1 MKLSDILSGVEVLRT
16 SAPMDTEITDI
27 CCDSR
32 AITPG
37 AAFVA
42 IAGFETDGHK
52 FIPSAIEKGASV
64 IICQQEPE
72 EGQDYVLVPDSRK
85 ALAQC
90 AANFYGHPADSMTM
104 IGVTGT
110 NGKTSITWLLK
121 SVLESRGA
129 KVGLIGTIQNMI
141 GQQELHTERT
151 TPESND
157 LQKLFRQMLDAG
169 CTHVIMEVSSHALEL
184 SRVEGVHFKVGV
196 FTNLTEDHLDFH
208 KTMKNYLAAKA
219 KLFSMC
225 DVGVINMDDPAYETL
240 KNAAQCNVFSYSA
253 GNEAADLVAMNIKLK
268 PASVEFE
275 ALLPYHISRVELGIP
290 GQFSVYNALA
300 VVGAALQLDIPL
312 RDVAAALKTAPG
324 VKGRVEV
331 VPTDTDYTMI
341 IDYAHT
347 PDALENVLKTLRGF
361 AKGRVV
367 ALFGCGGDRDPI
379 KRPIMGKIAMELADF
394 VVFTSDNPRTEEP
407 NKILKDILA
416 GVKKLKTPHKVIED
430 RRAAIRWAM
439 ENAQPDDV
447 ILLAGKGHETYQIL
461 GKEKVHLDEREVI
474 QQVLED
480 IKK

>member
-1 MKLSDILSGVEVLRT
+1 MKLSDILKNVEMLETGV
-16 SAPMDTEITDI
+16 SMNMEISDI
-27 CCDSR
+27 CSDSR
-32 AITPG
+32 SVTPG

-42 IAGFETDGHK
+42 IVGFETDGHK
-52 FIPSAIEKGASV
+52 YIPSAIEKGASV
-64 IICQQEPE
+64 IICQQKPE
-72 EGQDYVLVPDSRK
+72 GLENYVLVADSRK

-104 IGVTGT
+104 VGVTGT

-141 GQQELHTERT
+141 GQQELPTERT
-151 TPESND
+151 TPESNE
-157 LQKLFRQMLDAG
+157 LQKLFRQMLDEG

-208 KTMKNYLAAKA
+208 KTMENYLAAKA

-225 DVGVINMDDPAYETL
+225 DVGVINMDDAAYETL
-240 KNAAQCNVFSYSA
+240 KESARCQVFSYSV
-253 GNEAADLVAMNIKLK
+253 GNEDADLVAMNVRLK

-275 ALLPYHISRVELGIP
+275 ALLPYHIARVELGIP

-300 VVGAALQLDIPL
+300 VIGAAVQMDIPL
-312 RDVAAALKTAPG
+312 RDAAAALKSASG

-331 VPTDTDYTMI
+331 VPTGTDYTMI

-361 AKGRVV
+361 AQGRVV

-379 KRPIMGKIAMELADF
+379 KRPIMGRIAMELADF
-394 VVFTSDNPRTEEP
+394 VIFTSDNPRTEEP
-407 NKILKDILA
+407 KQIIKDILA
-416 GVKKLKTPHKVIED
+416 GTKKLKTPHKVIED

-439 ENAQPDDV
+439 ENAQPGDV

-461 GKEKVHLDEREVI
+461 GKEKVHLDEREEI
-474 QQVLED
+474 AKVLED
-480 IKK
+480 LKK